1 MNELLASAIFTVF
14 VLVLLAVDLGVFHRR
29 AHRISMREA
38 VGWSVFWIALSLV
51 FNYGLY
57 RLHGTEAGLEF
68 LTAYVL
74 EKSLSMD
81 NLFVFAVIFTY
92 MGVPVRDQHKVLYWG
107 ILGALIMR
115 GSFIAAGVA
124 LISHFHWVLYVFGA
138 FLVYSGAK
146 LFGHKLE
153 KVHPERNPVLRLA
166 RRIFAVT
173 EDYAADAFFVRRE
186 GRRLAT
192 PLLFVLLMIETTDIL
207 FAVDSIPAVFAV
219 TQDPFIVYT
228 SNILAI
234 LGLRALYFVLAGALG
249 RFRFL
254 RPGLALILIFV
265 GIKML
270 VVRFYKLPTHI
281 SLIVVL
287 GVLAASILLSLK
299 FKARSEGAAE
309 S

>member
-1 MNELLASAIFTVF
+1 MSELLASALFTAF

-29 AHRISMREA
+29 AHRVSMREA
-38 VGWSVFWIALSLV
+38 VAWSVFWIALSLT
-51 FNYGLY
+51 FNYALY
-57 RLHGTEAGLEF
+57 RLRGPEAGLQF

-81 NLFVFAVIFTY
+81 NLFVFAVIFSY
-92 MGVPVRDQHKVLYWG
+92 MGVPVRDQHKVLFWG
-107 ILGALIMR
+107 ILGALVMR
-115 GSFIAAGVA
+115 GGFIAAGVA
-124 LISHFHWVLYVFGA
+124 LISHFHWILYIFGA
-138 FLVYSGAK
+138 FLLYSGAK
-146 LFGHKLE
+146 LFSHKMD
-153 KVHPERNPVLRLA
+153 KVQPERNPVLRLA

-186 GRRLAT
+186 GRRFAT

-207 FAVDSIPAVFAV
+207 FALDSIPAVFAV

-265 GIKML
+265 GVKML
-270 VVRFYKLPTHI
+270 AVHFYKMPTSV

-287 GVLAASILLSLK
+287 GVLAASIALSLA
-299 FKARSEGAAE
+299 FRGAKE
-309 S
+309 NKGER